1 MIVLLG
7 KSLMSSLSKLNAND
21 TKRVTDFIDKFYSN
35 PAHPSISLERVTK
48 VKDDNL
54 WSARITQG
62 LRAIIYKEND
72 TWALLYAGQ
81 HDDAYAWAR
90 VRRVEQNAKTGALQ
104 IIEFTEAI
112 EQQFAEKPQNQSGLF
127 DTHND
132 DYLLSLGLPP
142 TWLAVVRKLVTDD
155 DLLSILEKLPE
166 EVAERFLR
174 LAGGEL
180 VTPPLPS
187 SPEKPTF
194 ENEDTQ
200 RRFIVVKS
208 SDDIAKILAAPLA
221 TWIGFLHPSQRKL
234 VTNSYKGPVKVT
246 GSAGTGK
253 TVVAMHRAKHL
264 AQQGKKVLVTSFV
277 KTLCDNINRNLKLL
291 CSADELANITV
302 STVASQAGHILKE
315 GNKSLSIASDEEIQ
329 ALIAQNFFPA
339 CSLDASALW
348 LEWKFVIQP
357 QGIATWEAY
366 RSASRAGRGQSLSA
380 KGRKQ
385 VWQIFEWVF
394 SQLQAQHKTDWS
406 GLYRHAGDLI
416 TSGQVGSPFDAVIVD
431 ETQDLKPQELKF
443 LAALA
448 GDLSNSLMLVG
459 DGGQRIYQGRFSL
472 KSLGINVQGR
482 SHILKINYRTT
493 EQIRQFADQLI
504 RVEQDDLD
512 GGTEHRLDTI
522 SLLNGPEPILH
533 AFTSEAKQATF
544 VADEISRLTGQGIL
558 PNEIGIFSRTK
569 NLLKPIEKA
578 LKKQNI
584 ASVRLDD
591 QEQDT
596 IVDAVN
602 TGSMH
607 RAKGLEFKIV
617 FVVHVSEAVIPSP
630 HIAEEPD
637 LQSRKEALEQEQHL
651 LYVSITRARDAVYL
665 CWNGQQSRY
674 LESKASVPS
683 ASGNH
688 DCHQDNHAGSNN

>member
-1 MIVLLG
+1 MDVLLG
-7 KSLMSSLSKLNAND
+7 KSLMTSLSKLNAND
-21 TKRVTDFIDKFYSN
+21 TKRVTDFIDKFYDN

-48 VKDDNL
+48 AKGNNL
-54 WSARITQG
+54 WSARIPQG
-62 LRAIIYKEND
+62 LRAIIYKEGN
-72 TWALLYAGQ
+72 TWALIYAGQ

-112 EQQFAEKPQNQSGLF
+112 EQQFAEKPQNQPGLF
-127 DTHND
+127 DAHND

-142 TWLAVVRKLVTDD
+142 TWLAVIRKLVTED

-166 EVAERFLR
+166 EVAERFLQ

-180 VTPPLPS
+180 VTPPLPLP
-187 SPEKPTF
+187 PEKSTL

-208 SDDIAKILAAPLA
+208 SDEIAKILEAPLA

-291 CSADELANITV
+291 CTPDELANITV
-302 STVASQAGHILKE
+302 GTVASQAGRVLKE
-315 GNKSLSIASDEEIQ
+315 GNKSLSIVNDEEIQ
-329 ALIAQNFFPA
+329 SLIAQNFSSTCP
-339 CSLDASALW
+339 LDSSALW
-348 LEWKFVIQP
+348 LEWRFVIQL
-357 QGIATWEAY
+357 QGIATWEEY
-366 RSASRAGRGQSLSA
+366 RSANRAGRGQPLSA

-385 VWQIFEWVF
+385 VWQIFELVF
-394 SQLQAQHKTDWS
+394 SQLQAQNKTDWS
-406 GLYRHAGDLI
+406 GLYRYASDLI
-416 TSGQVGSPFDAVIVD
+416 TSGQVISPFDAVIVD

-448 GDLSNSLMLVG
+448 GNRPNSLMLVG
-459 DGGQRIYQGRFSL
+459 DGGQRIYQGRLSL

-482 SHILKINYRTT
+482 SHVLKINYRTT
-493 EQIRQFADQLI
+493 EQIRQFADQLLD
-504 RVEQDDLD
+504 EAQDDLD
-512 GGTEHRLDTI
+512 GGTEQRSGTI
-522 SLLNGPEPILH
+522 SLLNGPEPVLRPF
-533 AFTSEAKQATF
+533 ASATEQADF
-544 VADEISRLTGQGIL
+544 VAEEIFRLTQQGIS
-558 PNEIGIFSRTK
+558 PSEIGIFSRTK
-569 NLLKPIEKA
+569 NLLKSIEKS
-578 LKKQNI
+578 LKKQKI
-584 ASVRLDD
+584 ACIRLDE
-591 QEQDT
+591 QEADT
-596 IVDAVN
+596 VADAVN

-607 RAKGLEFKIV
+607 RAKGLEFKVV
-617 FVVHVSEAVIPSP
+617 FVVHLSDDVIPSP
-630 HIAEEPD
+630 HIEDENDIQA
-637 LQSRKEALEQEQHL
+637 RKEALEQEQHL

-665 CWNGQQSRY
+665 CWNGQPSRF
-674 LESKASVPS
+674 LMGTKA
-683 ASGNH
+683 G
-688 DCHQDNHAGSNN
+688 

>member
-62 LRAIIYKEND
+62 LRAIIYKESD

-112 EQQFAEKPQNQSGLF
+112 EHQFAEKPQNQFGLF

-142 TWLAVVRKLVTDD
+142 TWLAIIRKLVTED

-174 LAGGEL
+174 LADGEL
-180 VTPPLPS
+180 VTPPLPP

-264 AQQGKKVLVTSFV
+264 AQQGKKVIVTSFV

-291 CSADELANITV
+291 CSSDELSNITV
-302 STVASQAGHILKE
+302 ATVASQAGHVLKE
-315 GNKSLSIASDEEIQ
+315 GNKFLSIASDEEIQ
-329 ALIAQNFFPA
+329 SLIAQNSSSTCP
-339 CSLDASALW
+339 LDASALW

-357 QGIATWEAY
+357 QGIATWEVY
-366 RSASRAGRGQSLSA
+366 RSANRAGRGQPLGA

-385 VWQIFEWVF
+385 VWQIFERVL
-394 SQLQAQHKTDWS
+394 SQLQAQNKTDWS
-406 GLYRHAGDLI
+406 GLYRHASDLI
-416 TSGQVGSPFDAVIVD
+416 TSEQVKSPFDAVIVD

-448 GDLSNSLMLVG
+448 GDRPNSLMLAG
-459 DGGQRIYQGRFSL
+459 DGGQRIYQGRLSL

-493 EQIRQFADQLI
+493 EQIRQFADQLLD
-504 RVEQDDLD
+504 EAQDDLD
-512 GGTEHRLDTI
+512 GGTEQRSDTI
-522 SLLNGPEPILH
+522 SLLNGPEPVLKPF
-533 AFTSEAKQATF
+533 ASATEQADF
-544 VADEISRLTGQGIL
+544 VAEEISRLTHQGIL
-558 PNEIGIFSRTK
+558 PSEIGIFSRTK
-569 NLLKPIEKA
+569 NLLKPIEKS
-578 LKKQNI
+578 LKKQKVTCI
-584 ASVRLDD
+584 RLDD
-591 QEQDT
+591 QETDA
-596 IVDAVN
+596 VADAVN

-607 RAKGLEFKIV
+607 RAKGLEFKVV
-617 FVVHVSEAVIPSP
+617 FVVHLSDDVIPSP
-630 HIAEEPD
+630 HIEDEND
-637 LQSRKEALEQEQHL
+637 LQARKEALEQEQHL

-665 CWNGQQSRY
+665 CWNGQPSRF
-674 LESKASVPS
+674 LKGVRRRLS
-683 ASGNH
+683 
-688 DCHQDNHAGSNN
+688 